1 MEKSKELHFF
11 FAGNGISC
19 SEEGDKGF
27 TGHISKTRHINIT
40 PGKTFTRENLQ
51 KIYDMADSGNMIF
64 SNGNTLGYLVLNP
77 IHKPTKEYINNITNE
92 VYQLS
97 VEVIDGKKY
106 VCTRDGQIFSDD
118 PNKYQDI
125 PIVSNPENK
134 KFLLTNYSKEYDG
147 HTLYRIRALKDFAG
161 TGMAVIEVSH
171 RSKEWGEVMDECRS
185 LWKEL
190 LNIPDTHEVLFLGGG
205 ASLQFL
211 YVAMNFLE
219 KKAAYL
225 ETGVWAKKALKEAKG
240 IGDAYALASS
250 ADKTYSY
257 IPKGYVIPEDI
268 DYFHIT
274 TNNTIYG
281 TEIRYDMDCPV
292 PLIADMSS
300 DIMSR
305 PVDVSKYAL
314 IYGGAQKNVGPA
326 GVTFA
331 IVRKDALGK
340 VSRYIPTMLD
350 YRTHVDGASMFN
362 TPPVFSIFVMNET
375 LKWLKG
381 IGGVE
386 AINKINVGKAELL
399 YNEIDRNPLFVG
411 TAAKEDRSIMN
422 VCFVMAPG
430 YEALQDEFMAYAK
443 EHGMV
448 GIKGH
453 RSVGGFRAS
462 IYNACPVESVE
473 ALVSCMQEF
482 AAKKA

>member
-1 MEKSKELHFF
+1 MKQVHNFN
-11 FAGNGISC
+11 AGPCILP
-19 SEEGDKGF
+19 DQA
-27 TGHISKTRHINIT
+27 I
-40 PGKTFTRENLQ
+40 ENS
-51 KIYDMADSGNMIF
+51 I
-64 SNGNTLGYLVLNP
+64 
-77 IHKPTKEYINNITNE
+77 E
-92 VYQLS
+92 
-97 VEVIDGKKY
+97 
-106 VCTRDGQIFSDD
+106 
-118 PNKYQDI
+118 
-125 PIVSNPENK
+125 
-134 KFLLTNYSKEYDG
+134 
-147 HTLYRIRALKDFAG
+147 ALKDFMG
-161 TGMAVIEVSH
+161 TGMSVIEVSH
-171 RSKEWGEVMDECRS
+171 RSKEWSAVMDECRA

-205 ASLQFL
+205 ASMQFL

-219 KKAAYL
+219 NKAGYL
-225 ETGVWAKKALKEAKG
+225 ETGVWANKALKEAKG
-240 IGDAYALASS
+240 LGNAYAVASS
-250 ADKTYSY
+250 ADKTYCY
-257 IPKGYVIPEDI
+257 IPKDYEIPSDL

-326 GVTFA
+326 GVAFA

-350 YRTHVDGASMFN
+350 YRTHVDGGSMFN
-362 TPPVFSIFVMNET
+362 TPPVFPIFVMKET

-386 AINKINVGKAELL
+386 AINKINVEKARLL
-399 YNEIDRNPLFVG
+399 YDEIDRNSLFVG
-411 TAAKEDRSIMN
+411 TAAREDRSIMN

-430 YEALQDEFMAYAK
+430 HEALQDEFLEFAK
-443 EHGMV
+443 GKGMV

-462 IYNACPVESVE
+462 IYNACPVESVK
-473 ALVSCMQEF
+473 ALIACMQEF
-482 AAKKA
+482 ERIKSK